1 MTEKS
6 GFKTYRGTAGP
17 ETGTL
22 DWRSEGSGER
32 IIQEDKSGRKKIRY
46 I

>member
-17 ETGTL
+17 EL

-32 IIQEDKSGRKKIRY
+32 IIQEDKSGRKKTRY